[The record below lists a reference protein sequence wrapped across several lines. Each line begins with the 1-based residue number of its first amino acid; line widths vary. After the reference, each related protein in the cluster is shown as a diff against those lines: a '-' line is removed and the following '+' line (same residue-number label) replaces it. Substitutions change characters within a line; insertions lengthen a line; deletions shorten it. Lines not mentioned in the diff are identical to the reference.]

1 MKGKDLGFKAV
12 FAAIGWVTRC
22 QQLYDKGVIRRRR
35 VFDAATPLLQI
46 PTGVLDLLQ
55 IIDAEFLVLAPGEI
69 VLRSST
75 HSGALAL
82 VRNGRLV
89 SDPILALVRAARRSR
104 ENQEGTV
111 ELPRGPVGAGTHDLL
126 VRVSPLGDQGLV
138 VVLIFDD
145 SEYRRLDAI
154 RRDFIANISHELK
167 TPIGALS
174 ILSEAVLGANEDPKA
189 IVKFA
194 TRMQMEAKRLSDL
207 VQEITDLS
215 RLQDDD
221 PLKNAKVLNLADLIS
236 EAIDTSRMAA
246 ETRNISLSFTKM
258 GDFEVLGDRRQIEMA
273 VSNLVENAINY
284 SSDGTRV
291 AVALRKKDA
300 LAEISISD
308 QGVGIPEKDIER
320 IFERF
325 YRVDPAR
332 SRATGG
338 TGLGLSIVKHVVNNH
353 GGDISV
359 WSVEGAGSTF
369 TIRLPLFVRNDSNPM
384 ELSQSEE
391 R

>member
-1 MKGKDLGFKAV
+1 M
-12 FAAIGWVTRC
+12 
-22 QQLYDKGVIRRRR
+22 IRRRK
-35 VFDAATPLLQI
+35 VSELPALEI
-46 PTGVLDLLQ
+46 PSGVLDLLQ
-55 IIDAEFLVLAPGEI
+55 IIDAEFLVLAPGEV

-75 HSGALAL
+75 HSGALGL
-82 VRNGRLV
+82 VKEGRLV
-89 SDPILALVRAARRSR
+89 SDPILALVRAVRRSR
-104 ENQEGTV
+104 QYQEGTV
-111 ELPRGPVGAGTHDLL
+111 ELPRGPIGEGTHDLL
-126 VRVSPLGDQGLV
+126 VRVSPLGDRGLV

-174 ILSEAVLGANEDPKA
+174 ILSEAVLGASDDPQA

-194 TRMQMEAKRLSDL
+194 TRMQTEAKRLSDL
-207 VQEITDLS
+207 VQEIIDLS

-221 PLKNAKVLNLADLIS
+221 PLKNAKVLKLAGLIS
-236 EAIDTSRMAA
+236 EAIDGSRMTA
-246 ETRNISLSFTKM
+246 EARNISLTFTQL

-284 SSDGTRV
+284 SPNGTRV
-291 AVALRKKDA
+291 AVALRKQDA

-369 TIRLPLFVRNDSNPM
+369 TIRLPLFARNEMNSM

>member
-1 MKGKDLGFKAV
+1 MRRKDLAFQAV
-12 FAAIGWVTRC
+12 FIVIGWAARR

-35 VFDAATPLLQI
+35 VFEEATPLLEI
-46 PTGVLDLLQ
+46 PSGVLDLLH
-55 IIDAEFLVLAPGEI
+55 IIDAEFLVLAPGEV

-75 HSGALAL
+75 HSGALGL
-82 VRNGRLV
+82 VKEGRLV
-89 SDPILALVRAARRSR
+89 SDPVLALVRAVRRSR
-104 ENQEGTV
+104 EYQEGTV
-111 ELPRGPVGAGTHDLL
+111 ELPRGPIGEGTHDLL
-126 VRVSPLGDQGLV
+126 VRVSPLGDRGLV

-174 ILSEAVLGANEDPKA
+174 ILSEAVLGASDDPQA
-189 IVKFA
+189 IIKFA
-194 TRMQMEAKRLSDL
+194 TRMQTEAKRLSDL
-207 VQEITDLS
+207 VQEIIDLS

-236 EAIDTSRMAA
+236 EAIDGSRMAA
-246 ETRNISLSFTKM
+246 ETRNISLTFTQLE
-258 GDFEVLGDRRQIEMA
+258 DLEVLGDRRQIEMA

-291 AVALRKKDA
+291 AVALRKQDD

-369 TIRLPLFVRNDSNPM
+369 TIRLPLFVRSELNQM

>member
-1 MKGKDLGFKAV
+1 MKGKDLGEKTV
-12 FAAIGWVTRC
+12 FPDIGWVARR
-22 QQLYDKGVIRRRR
+22 QQLYDKGVIRRRK
-35 VFDAATPLLQI
+35 VSELPALEI
-46 PTGVLDLLQ
+46 PSGVLDLLQ
-55 IIDAEFLVLAPGEI
+55 IIDAEFLVLAPGEV

-75 HSGALAL
+75 HSGALGL
-82 VRNGRLV
+82 VKEGRLV
-89 SDPILALVRAARRSR
+89 SDPILALVRAVRRSR
-104 ENQEGTV
+104 QYQEGTV
-111 ELPRGPVGAGTHDLL
+111 ELPRGPIGEGTHDLL
-126 VRVSPLGDQGLV
+126 VRVSPLGERGLV

-174 ILSEAVLGANEDPKA
+174 ILSEAVLGASDDPQA

-194 TRMQMEAKRLSDL
+194 TRMQTEAKRLSDL
-207 VQEITDLS
+207 VQEIIDLS

-221 PLKNAKVLNLADLIS
+221 PLKNAKVLKLADLIS
-236 EAIDTSRMAA
+236 EAIDGSRMAA
-246 ETRNISLSFTKM
+246 EARNISLSFTQL

-284 SSDGTRV
+284 SPDGTRV
-291 AVALRKKDA
+291 AVALRKQDA

-369 TIRLPLFVRNDSNPM
+369 TIRLPLFVRNELNSM
-384 ELSQSEE
+384 ELSQTEE

>member
-1 MKGKDLGFKAV
+1 M
-12 FAAIGWVTRC
+12 
-22 QQLYDKGVIRRRR
+22 IRRRR
-35 VFDAATPLLQI
+35 VSEAPSLEI
-46 PTGVLDLLQ
+46 PSGVLDLLA
-55 IIDAEFLVLAPGEI
+55 IIDAEFLVLAPGEV

-75 HSGALAL
+75 HSGALGL
-82 VRNGRLV
+82 VRDGRLV
-89 SDPILALVRAARRSR
+89 SDPILALVRAVRRSR
-104 ENQEGTV
+104 EYQEGTV
-111 ELPRGPVGAGTHDLL
+111 ELPRGPIGAGMHDLL
-126 VRVSPLGDQGLV
+126 VRVSPLGERGLV

-174 ILSEAVLGANEDPKA
+174 ILSEAVLGASDDPQA

-194 TRMQMEAKRLSDL
+194 TRMQTEAKRLSDL
-207 VQEITDLS
+207 VQEIIDLS

-221 PLKNAKVLNLADLIS
+221 PLKNAKVLKLADLIS
-236 EAIDTSRMAA
+236 EAIDGSRMAA
-246 ETRNISLSFTKM
+246 EARNISISFTKL

-273 VSNLVENAINY
+273 ISNLVENAINY

-291 AVALRKKDA
+291 AVALRKQDN

-359 WSVEGAGSTF
+359 WSVEDAGSTF
-369 TIRLPLFVRNDSNPM
+369 TIRLPLFVNVKSM

>member
-1 MKGKDLGFKAV
+1 M
-12 FAAIGWVTRC
+12 
-22 QQLYDKGVIRRRR
+22 IRRRR
-35 VFDAATPLLQI
+35 VSEAPSLEI
-46 PTGVLDLLQ
+46 PSGVLDLLA
-55 IIDAEFLVLAPGEI
+55 IIDAEFLVLAPGEV

-75 HSGALAL
+75 HSGALGL
-82 VRNGRLV
+82 VRDGRLV
-89 SDPILALVRAARRSR
+89 SDPILALVRAVRRSR
-104 ENQEGTV
+104 EYQEGTV
-111 ELPRGPVGAGTHDLL
+111 ELPRGPIGAGMHDLL
-126 VRVSPLGDQGLV
+126 VRVSPLGERGLV

-174 ILSEAVLGANEDPKA
+174 ILSEAVLGASDDPQA

-194 TRMQMEAKRLSDL
+194 TRMQTEAKRLSDL
-207 VQEITDLS
+207 VQEIIDLS

-221 PLKNAKVLNLADLIS
+221 PLKNAKVLKLADLIS
-236 EAIDTSRMAA
+236 EAIDGSRMAA
-246 ETRNISLSFTKM
+246 EARNISISFTKL

-273 VSNLVENAINY
+273 ISNLVENAINY

-291 AVALRKKDA
+291 AVALRKQDN

-359 WSVEGAGSTF
+359 WSVEDAGSTF
-369 TIRLPLFVRNDSNPM
+369 TIRLPLFNNVKSM

>member
-1 MKGKDLGFKAV
+1 M
-12 FAAIGWVTRC
+12 
-22 QQLYDKGVIRRRR
+22 IRRRR
-35 VFDAATPLLQI
+35 VSEAPSLEI
-46 PTGVLDLLQ
+46 PSGVLDLLG
-55 IIDAEFLVLAPGEI
+55 IIDAEFLVLAPGEV
-69 VLRSST
+69 VLHSST
-75 HSGALAL
+75 HSGALGL
-82 VRNGRLV
+82 VRDGRLV
-89 SDPILALVRAARRSR
+89 SDPILALVRAVRRSGQY
-104 ENQEGTV
+104 QEGTV
-111 ELPRGPVGAGTHDLL
+111 ELPRGPIGGGTHDLL
-126 VRVSPLGDQGLV
+126 VRVSPLGERGLV

-145 SEYRRLDAI
+145 SEYRRLDLV

-174 ILSEAVLGANEDPKA
+174 ILSEAVLGASDDPQA

-194 TRMQMEAKRLSDL
+194 TRMQTEAKRLSEL
-207 VQEITDLS
+207 VQEIIDLS

-221 PLKNAKVLNLADLIS
+221 PLKNAKVLKLADLIS
-236 EAIDTSRMAA
+236 EAIDGSRMAA
-246 ETRNISLSFTKM
+246 EARKISISFTKL

-273 VSNLVENAINY
+273 ISNLVENAINY

-291 AVALRKKDA
+291 AVALRKQDN
-300 LAEISISD
+300 LVEISISD

-369 TIRLPLFVRNDSNPM
+369 TIRLPLFVRNDVITL
-384 ELSQSEE
+384 EQSQTEE